1 MIGVVTSIGLV
12 PRCSFILPPTHCFPF
27 VVSVLSY
34 SFVVLSDLRALGG
47 DTGGTREKCDYGID

>member
-1 MIGVVTSIGLV
+1 VVTSIGLV